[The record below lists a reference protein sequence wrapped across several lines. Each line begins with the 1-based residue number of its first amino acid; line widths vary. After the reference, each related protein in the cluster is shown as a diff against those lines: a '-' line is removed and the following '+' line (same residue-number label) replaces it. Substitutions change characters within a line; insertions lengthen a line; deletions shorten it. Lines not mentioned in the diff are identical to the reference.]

1 MASLKEKI
9 QKEMT
14 EAMKA
19 REAAKLQTMRLIWNG
34 IRKKEI
40 DDRKDLSDA
49 EIEKVLLGMIKQVQ
63 ETLEQ
68 AQKNARAETIAESE
82 FEIKILKSFLPEAMT
97 EAEVL
102 KIVNDLAESGRSQGT
117 LPAGNAAMGF
127 LMKEAMVKIGSR
139 SEGKIIQAAVR
150 KALGL

>member
-1 MASLKEKI
+1 
-9 QKEMT
+9 
-14 EAMKA
+14 
-19 REAAKLQTMRLIWNG
+19 
-34 IRKKEI
+34 
-40 DDRKDLSDA
+40 LSDA